1 MVYIHAYN
9 PWKKPGPQPVN
20 LRTPLLGIF
29 TNSEITKMHQ
39 NDSKCGT
46 EVEPQVAGLS
56 LKKTAKTI
64 EFQTTSDISHQNAQD
79 THSPTK
85 ISASCCGWPIRPH
98 KAVGSVASLHA
109 KCRLGH
115 SPGWAACTMARLQ
128 DPKRSGDGWGQI
140 LAHIISYPYTYP
152 YTYPY
157 MVEYTGCK

>member
-1 MVYIHAYN
+1 MLIHLVKDGAKRFRLCLYMIIIDYIYMSIQCIDISIYIYIYN
-9 PWKKPGPQPVN
+9 Y
-20 LRTPLLGIF
+20 R
-29 TNSEITKMHQ
+29 
-39 NDSKCGT
+39 CC
-46 EVEPQVAGLS
+46 LS
-56 LKKTAKTI
+56 S
-64 EFQTTSDISHQNAQD
+64 QSSSDISHQNAQD